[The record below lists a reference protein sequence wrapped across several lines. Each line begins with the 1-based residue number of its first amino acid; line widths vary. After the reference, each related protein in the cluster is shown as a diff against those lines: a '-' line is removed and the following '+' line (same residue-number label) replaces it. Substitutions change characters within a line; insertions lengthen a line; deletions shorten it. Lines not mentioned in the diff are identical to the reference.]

1 MILNDEKI
9 DITGDDAFSRKMQE
23 IYESEYITLEE
34 TLARTFDYIKELQN
48 RIKEL
53 ESKIN

>member
-9 DITGDDAFSRKMQE
+9 DITGDDAFSNKMQE
-23 IYESEYITLEE
+23 IYESEYITPEE
-34 TLARTFDYIKELQN
+34 ALARTFDYIKELQN